1 MELKRI
7 VGPDVR
13 TALRLVREQLGPD
26 AMILSNRRVP
36 AGIEIVA
43 VPEAQSAADRE
54 MLSACGRVERP
65 EPASGGEVP
74 APVQLRELQ
83 AEMQSMRALL
93 DQSLAELRSAR
104 NTIGPGVDG
113 RIWQRLTRM
122 GVPNGLVRGLVAQLP
137 PAAGFDAGWELML
150 SRLAAGV
157 GSAGDVVARGGI
169 WACAGPTG
177 AGKTTMVC
185 KLAVRHALE
194 HGTEGLAL
202 ISMDCTRIGGA
213 DMLRTVARLLGVPL
227 LTARAGDS
235 LRELLEQVQGARL
248 VLVDTAGLSRRS
260 TLAARLVS
268 ELGEMR
274 ASVGTLLVLPAT
286 AQYACLQA
294 AVSNYSPCQP
304 VAAVVTRLDEATS
317 LGEIIGVLTH
327 ARLSLAYTSDGPDV
341 PEDLQVGTATEL
353 VARAAMLELPVEAAP
368 DEVSTTFAPGGF
380 IVGADVSDAARIA
393 RQVAT

>member
-43 VPEAQSAADRE
+43 VPETQSAAGRE
-54 MLSACGRVERP
+54 MPSAYGRAERP
-65 EPASGGEVP
+65 EPVSEGEVP
-74 APVQLRELQ
+74 VPVQLRELQ
-83 AEMQSMRALL
+83 AEMQSMRVLL
-93 DQSLAELRSAR
+93 DHGLAELRSAR
-104 NTIGPGVDG
+104 NAIGPGIDG

-122 GVPNGLVRGLVAQLP
+122 GIPNGLVRELVAQLP
-137 PAAGFDAGWELML
+137 PTAGFDAGWELML

-157 GSAGDVVARGGI
+157 GSAGDVVARGGV

-194 HGTEGLAL
+194 HGTDGLAL
-202 ISMDCTRIGGA
+202 ISTDCTRIGGA

-235 LRELLEQVQGARL
+235 LQALLEQVTGARL

-260 TLAARLVS
+260 VLAARLVT
-268 ELGEMR
+268 ELGELR
-274 ASVGTLLVLPAT
+274 TSVGTLLVLPAT

-294 AVSNYSPCQP
+294 AVRNYGSCHP

-327 ARLSLAYTSDGPDV
+327 ARLPLAYASDGPDV
-341 PEDLQVGTATEL
+341 PEDLQLGVAAEL
-353 VARAAMLELPVEAAP
+353 VARAAMLELQAEAAQ
-368 DEVSTTFAPGGF
+368 DDAVTAFAPGGF
-380 IVGADVSDAARIA
+380 IAGADISDAARIA
-393 RQVAT
+393 R